1 MSAPQSVTVQIR
13 IGPHSGGDANPDAH
27 YVCHGQAGE
36 YKLEAAY
43 FVPAK
48 AVAAHSTNY
57 YSFQLEQGFEGT
69 STAISDALT
78 TASTAMA
85 VGTVREFTLTDNTS
99 REFGPTDILFCD
111 LDEAGTASQNIEGY
125 IIARFV
131 KVRV

>member
-1 MSAPQSVTVQIR
+1 MENVTVQIR
-13 IGPHSGGDANPDAH
+13 IGPHSGGDANPDDY
-27 YVCHGQAGE
+27 YVCHGQPGE
-36 YKLEAAY
+36 WKLMAAY

-57 YSFQLEQGFEGT
+57 YSFQLEQGYEGS
-69 STAISDALT
+69 STAISSALT
-78 TASTAMA
+78 TASTSMA

-111 LDEAGTASQNIEGY
+111 LDEAGAASQNIEGQ
-125 IIARFV
+125 IVCRFT

>member
-1 MSAPQSVTVQIR
+1 MASENVTVQIR
-13 IGPHSGGDANPDAH
+13 VGPHSGGDANPDDH

-36 YKLEAAY
+36 WRLEAAY

-48 AVAAHSTNY
+48 AVAADGTNY
-57 YSFQLEQGFEGT
+57 YSMQLEQGYQGS
-69 STAISDALT
+69 STTVSDALS

-85 VGTVREFTLTDNTS
+85 VGTVREFTLSENTS

-111 LDEAGTASQNIEGY
+111 LDEAGTASQNIEGW
-125 IIARFV
+125 ITARFA

>member
-1 MSAPQSVTVQIR
+1 MENVTVQMQV
-13 IGPHSGGDANPDAH
+13 GPHAGGDANPDDL

-36 YKLEAAY
+36 WKLEAAY

-57 YSFQLEQGFEGT
+57 YSFQLEQGYEGS
-69 STAISDALT
+69 STAISSALT
-78 TASTAMA
+78 TATVAMA

-99 REFGPTDILFCD
+99 REFGPTDVLFCD
-111 LDEAGTASQNIEGY
+111 LDEAGTASQNIEGK
-125 IIARFV
+125 IVCRFT